1 MWFHSFTKIL
11 LLGIF
16 SQNVNVVSA
25 QQKVSHV
32 ILITIDGMRGDM
44 IKDPTMPTVNL
55 KEMKDNGL
63 YVDWIKG
70 VTPAATYPSH
80 TTIITGVR
88 PDGASYLLQCPIS
101 WKSPQNS

>member
-63 YVDWIKG
+63 
-70 VTPAATYPSH
+70 
-80 TTIITGVR
+80 
-88 PDGASYLLQCPIS
+88 
-101 WKSPQNS
+101 